1 MYAITM
7 FEDVCGRTRTADG
20 IVIDRVKR
28 PTGLNLFISITAL
41 TLLIWQL
48 IFGAS
53 SVECADFNFGRAQAA
68 ATEPADAVKPSS
80 PDSPL
85 IRELQT
91 PGPVSTLVWSSDGT
105 KFAAGSLG
113 KVITIWDSAGQVV
126 WQIQRE
132 RAFFRYGD
140 TFAFVSGGTQLA
152 TPPVLSEIDAFS
164 LFDIG
169 TGEVVR
175 EIPGLYPGMSQN
187 INGAKVLVASPDRSI
202 LAVIFGRALDQ
213 PVSLF
218 STQNWNKV
226 VGFWCGGD
234 RFAQPSSVAFSR
246 DGKRLAASEIVG
258 FVWVYDLNSN
268 RIIREIYAFPDR
280 TPAATAIAFSPD
292 GSMIALGSSG
302 RPAVDRLPDGRI
314 FSSPLTM
321 NINIPALRVF
331 NVDRGRLVAGYGNS
345 SAITGITGGLVW
357 SPDGLAF
364 ITGGRVLH
372 IWNPLETYNSE
383 RIIDLGVGQRS
394 APIALSPNG
403 TMLAVGVGQSVRV
416 YQIAH

>member
-7 FEDVCGRTRTADG
+7 FEDACGRTRTADG

-28 PTGLNLFISITAL
+28 PRVPSLFISIATP

-48 IFGAS
+48 IFVA
-53 SVECADFNFGRAQAA
+53 VLAECAAVNVGRTQAA
-68 ATEPADAVKPSS
+68 TTEPADALKPSW
-80 PDSPL
+80 PNLPL
-85 IRELQT
+85 VRELQT

-113 KVITIWDSAGQVV
+113 KVITIWDSAGQIVR
-126 WQIQRE
+126 QIQRE
-132 RAFFRYGD
+132 RAFFRYDD
-140 TFAFVSGGTQLA
+140 TFAFVSGDTQLA
-152 TPPVLSEIDAFS
+152 TPPVLSETAAFA

-175 EIPGLYPGMSQN
+175 EIPGLYPGMSRN
-187 INGAKVLVASPDRSI
+187 VNGAKVLVASPDRSI

-226 VGFWCGGD
+226 NDFWREGD

-268 RIIREIYAFPDR
+268 RIIRVIYAFPDR

-314 FSSPLTM
+314 FLFPSTM
-321 NINIPALRVF
+321 NINNPALRVF
-331 NVDRGRLVAGYGNS
+331 NVDSGRLVAGNS
-345 SAITGITGGLVW
+345 SKYTGIAGGLVW

-383 RIIDLGVGQRS
+383 RIIDLSVGQRS
-394 APIALSPNG
+394 VPIALSPNG
-403 TMLAVGVGQSVRV
+403 TMLAVGVGQSVRL
-416 YQIAH
+416 YQIAR

>member
-7 FEDVCGRTRTADG
+7 FEDACGRTRTADG
-20 IVIDRVKR
+20 IVIDHVKR
-28 PTGLNLFISITAL
+28 PRVPSLFISIATP
-41 TLLIWQL
+41 TLLIWRL
-48 IFGAS
+48 IFVA
-53 SVECADFNFGRAQAA
+53 VLAECAAVNVGRTQV
-68 ATEPADAVKPSS
+68 ATTEAADAVKPSS

-85 IRELQT
+85 VRELQT
-91 PGPVSTLVWSSDGT
+91 PGPVSTLVWSSDRI

-113 KVITIWDSAGQVV
+113 KVITIWDSAGQMVR
-126 WQIQRE
+126 QIQRE
-132 RAFFRYGD
+132 RAFFGYSD
-140 TFAFVSGGTQLA
+140 TFAFVSGDTQLA
-152 TPPVLSEIDAFS
+152 TPPALSKIDAFS

-187 INGAKVLVASPDRSI
+187 INGAKALVASPDRSI

-226 VGFWCGGD
+226 DGFWRAGD

-246 DGKRLAASEIVG
+246 DGKRLAASESVG

-268 RIIREIYAFPDR
+268 RIISVIYAFPDR

-302 RPAVDRLPDGRI
+302 LSAEDRSPDGRI
-314 FSSPLTM
+314 FLGSSRS
-321 NINIPALRVF
+321 NPALRVF
-331 NVDRGRLVAGYGNS
+331 NVDSGRLVASYGKS
-345 SAITGITGGLVW
+345 FIGITGDLVW

-394 APIALSPNG
+394 VPIALSPNG
-403 TMLAVGVGQSVRV
+403 MMLAVGVGQSVRL
-416 YQIAH
+416 YQIAR